1 MVLGLFGPQDFG
13 FRPSHWVFKHF
24 GVQDFGHAEQHYIT
38 AGAACK
44 TMTIVVLFF
53 ALLGWKC
60 LEVNEKAVE

>member
-1 MVLGLFGPQDFG
+1 M
-13 FRPSHWVFKHF
+13 FKHF

-60 LEVNEKAVE
+60 LEVNEKAME